1 MRQGGDMAMKGR
13 TLLRHGKEG
22 IKSLARNSWMT
33 FASISAV
40 AIMLLIVGVF
50 LLLILNLN
58 HFATSVEEDV
68 EVRVFI
74 DLTATKEQQEELRKS
89 IQRIPNVESIFY
101 LPKEE
106 GLEQFIES
114 LGEQGEIFETL
125 RSENPLYDVYVVRAT
140 LPQQTERI
148 ASRIEPL
155 PFVEEVGY
163 GKDVVEQL
171 FAFTGLARQIG
182 LFLIIGLMFT
192 TMFLIANTIKLT
204 IIARK
209 REIKIMKL
217 VGATNGFI
225 RWPFFIEGLLLGVIG
240 SLIPVGL
247 LAYAYNRLYD
257 SFGQKLELMFIGL
270 LPSDPL
276 VFQVSGI
283 LIGIGAFIGIWGSMT
298 SVRKF
303 LKV

>member
-1 MRQGGDMAMKGR
+1 MKGR

-22 IKSLARNSWMT
+22 IKSLVRNAWMT
-33 FASISAV
+33 AASISAV
-40 AIMLLIVGVF
+40 AVMLLIVGVF

-74 DLTATKEQQEELRKS
+74 ELTSTDEQQDDLRKE
-89 IQRIPNVESIFY
+89 IERIPNTETITY
-101 LPKEE
+101 LPKDK
-106 GLEQFIES
+106 GLDQFIES

-125 RSENPLYDVYVVRAT
+125 RGENPLNDVFVVRAVT
-140 LPQQTERI
+140 PQQTKELATKIERL
-148 ASRIEPL
+148 SY
-155 PFVEEVGY
+155 VEEVSY
-163 GKDVVEQL
+163 GKDIVEQL
-171 FAFTGLARQIG
+171 FTFTDFARQVG
-182 LFLIIGLMFT
+182 LFLVVGLMFT

-240 SLIPVGL
+240 SLIPIGI
-247 LAYAYNRLYD
+247 LAFGYDRIYESFSQRL
-257 SFGQKLELMFIGL
+257 EMMFIGL
-270 LPSDPL
+270 LPTDPL
-276 VFQVSGI
+276 IFQVAGI
-283 LIGIGAFIGIWGSMT
+283 LIAIGGFIGIWGSLM

>member
-1 MRQGGDMAMKGR
+1 MKGR

-22 IKSLARNSWMT
+22 VKNLARNSWMT

-40 AIMLLIVGVF
+40 AVMLLIVGVF

-74 DLTATKEQQEELRKS
+74 ELTATKEEREELQSRIKL
-89 IQRIPNVESIFY
+89 IPNIESITF

-106 GLEQFIES
+106 GLEQFIDS
-114 LGEQGEIFETL
+114 LGDQGEIFETL
-125 RSENPLYDVYVVRAT
+125 RSENPLYDVFVVRART
-140 LPQQTERI
+140 PQLTEQI
-148 ASRIEPL
+148 AMKIEPL
-155 PFVEEVGY
+155 PYVEEVGY
-163 GKDVVEQL
+163 GKDVVDQL
-171 FAFTGLARQIG
+171 FKFTSFARQVG

-204 IIARK
+204 ILARK

-217 VGATNGFI
+217 VGATNSFI
-225 RWPFFIEGLLLGVIG
+225 RWPFFIEGLLLGIIG
-240 SLIPVGL
+240 SLIPIVILTYG
-247 LAYAYNRLYD
+247 YHKLYI
-257 SFGQKLELMFIGL
+257 SFSQQLEFMVVDL
-270 LPSDPL
+270 LPANPL
-276 VFQVSGI
+276 LYQVSSI
-283 LIGIGAFIGIWGSMT
+283 LIAIGAFIGIWGSMT
-298 SVRKF
+298 SIRRF

>member
-1 MRQGGDMAMKGR
+1 MKAR

-22 IKSLARNSWMT
+22 TKSLLRNGWMT
-33 FASISAV
+33 FASINAV
-40 AIMLLIVGVF
+40 AVMLLIVGVF

-74 DLTATKEQQEELRKS
+74 ELTATKEQQAELETQ
-89 IQRIPNVESIFY
+89 IERIPNVDTILFLS
-101 LPKEE
+101 KED
-106 GLEQFIES
+106 GLDEFIDS

-125 RSENPLYDVYVVRAT
+125 RGENPLYDVFVIQTVT
-140 LPQQTERI
+140 PQKTEEVALRI
-148 ASRIEPL
+148 APL
-155 PFVEEVGY
+155 PYVEEVGY

-171 FAFTGLARQIG
+171 FTFTSFARQIG
-182 LFLIIGLMFT
+182 IFLIIGLMFT

-204 IIARK
+204 IVARK
-209 REIKIMKL
+209 REIGIMKL

-225 RWPFFIEGLLLGVIG
+225 RWPFFVEGLLLGVLG
-240 SLIPVGL
+240 SLIPIGI
-247 LAYAYNRLYD
+247 LAIGYNKLHENFSDR
-257 SFGQKLELMFIGL
+257 LELMFIGM
-270 LPSDPL
+270 LPADPL
-276 VFQVSGI
+276 IYQVAGI
-283 LIGIGAFIGIWGSMT
+283 LIATGAFIGVWGSLM